1 MNAASRLTLVL
12 VLAAG
17 LALGAGPADAQ
28 RGRGNG
34 IGPDAAASMVRDR
47 TGGRVLG
54 VQRGGSAERPRY
66 DVKVLLP
73 GGRVRIV
80 SVDARSGALAD

>member
-1 MNAASRLTLVL
+1 MNAASRLTLGLSLAAVL
-12 VLAAG
+12 VL
-17 LALGAGPADAQ
+17 GAVPAQAQ
-28 RGRGNG
+28 RGNG
-34 IGPDAAASMVRDR
+34 IGPDAAASLVRER

-66 DVKVLLP
+66 EVKVLLP

-80 SVDARSGALAD
+80 SVDARSGAPAD